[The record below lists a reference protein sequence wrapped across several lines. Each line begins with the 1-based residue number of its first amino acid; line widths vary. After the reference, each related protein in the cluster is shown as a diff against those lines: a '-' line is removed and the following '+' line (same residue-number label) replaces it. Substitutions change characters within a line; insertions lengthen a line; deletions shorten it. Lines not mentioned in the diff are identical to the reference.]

1 MFLTS
6 SPASSFFGVGLDDA
20 FIITGSFFR
29 LDSRKDPI
37 ERVAETIDD
46 VGISIFSTTLT
57 SALAFSF
64 GAISSV
70 PGVFWL
76 VAYAAPTMLLIL
88 LWQLSF
94 FVACIVLDEHRVQ
107 LNNSDC
113 FRCIRAESPVIA
125 NETAPN
131 TNTVSSIDKF
141 MESYARVLLK
151 PVVKVIV
158 IVGFIALAV
167 LCTLSTLNLKQA
179 FTFTD
184 VLPSDSYITPFF
196 DSLTKFSDQI
206 TFPYIF
212 FRGVDQSNPDIRLQM
227 DNFINEISNTTVFN
241 GQPER
246 CWLRD
251 FEEFIAQ
258 ATMVDEPFNVQL
270 EAFLQDEVY
279 YALYQSHIVLDPDG
293 NITASRCQTV
303 MKDLDFEDVKSQI
316 SALKSQEGISLRQ
329 PANFEQEELKLFT
342 YDQNYNIFEFFTRSP
357 REVSTCGTVSI
368 ISPYKRLCEDHFLD
382 AFFYHC
388 CHSSSYFA
396 RSTLDSGVFRSPFHF
411 CSVQRPSWGDAMGG
425 D

>member
-6 SPASSFFGVGLDDA
+6 SPAFSFFGVGLDDA

-241 GQPER
+241 G
-246 CWLRD
+246 CL
-251 FEEFIAQ
+251 
-258 ATMVDEPFNVQL
+258 
-270 EAFLQDEVY
+270 
-279 YALYQSHIVLDPDG
+279 LYTSP
-293 NITASRCQTV
+293 
-303 MKDLDFEDVKSQI
+303 
-316 SALKSQEGISLRQ
+316 
-329 PANFEQEELKLFT
+329 
-342 YDQNYNIFEFFTRSP
+342 SP
-357 REVSTCGTVSI
+357 RDLSTSRM
-368 ISPYKRLCEDHFLD
+368 P
-382 AFFYHC
+382 
-388 CHSSSYFA
+388 SSA
-396 RSTLDSGVFRSPFHF
+396 
-411 CSVQRPSWGDAMGG
+411 
-425 D
+425 